1 MISEVGEM
9 SDVVV
14 GLDVHLKNT
23 QVTVMKMNGEIVKKQ
38 RIKTSKAELQS
49 H

>member
-1 MISEVGEM
+1 M

-23 QVTVMKMNGEIVKKQ
+23 QVTIMKLNGEIVK
-38 RIKTSKAELQS
+38 RERVKTNRG
-49 H
+49 